1 MNLTTLYRTLLVIS
15 GPTAVGKTSAVVSLA
30 EQYHVPIIS
39 ADSRQF
45 FREMK
50 IGTAYPT
57 DEELARAQRYLVGML
72 SIHDYY
78 NIYMYEQAV
87 LQLLDRLFEQY
98 PFVLMEG
105 GSPQY
110 IAAVCHGVDETPDA
124 DPQIRDYV
132 NRMFQNN
139 GIEALRAQLQ
149 TLDPDFY
156 ATVDKN
162 NHKRMIRAI
171 EVSLQTGRPYSSLMH
186 HQEKERDFTICRY
199 YLNRPRE
206 ELFARIGLRV
216 DKMMEAGLEAE
227 ARALYPYRELN
238 ALNTVGYKELFDYFD
253 GKCSLEKAVE
263 NIKTHTRR
271 YAKKQLIWF
280 RKEYQELDAREVD
293 ARGLA
298 DVLQETV
305 PGKCC

>member
-1 MNLTTLYRTLLVIS
+1 MSSTSLYRTLLVIS

-30 EQYHVPIIS
+30 EQYQVPIIS

-57 DEELARAQRYLVGML
+57 EEELARATRYFVGML
-72 SIHDYY
+72 SITDYY

-110 IAAVCHGVDETPDA
+110 IAAVCDGVDETPDA
-124 DPQIRDYV
+124 DPQIREYV
-132 NRMFQNN
+132 NNLFARN
-139 GIEALRAQLQ
+139 GIDSLQAQLQ
-149 TLDPDFY
+149 LLDPEFY
-156 ATVDKN
+156 ETVDKK

-171 EVSLQTGRPYSSLMH
+171 EVCLQTGRPYSSLMC
-186 HQEKERDFTICRY
+186 HQKKERDFTILKY
-199 YLNRPRE
+199 YLNRPRA
-206 ELFARIGLRV
+206 ELFERINHRV

-227 ARALYPYRELN
+227 ARQLYPYRNLN
-238 ALNTVGYKELFDYFD
+238 ALNTVGYK
-253 GKCSLEKAVE
+253 
-263 NIKTHTRR
+263 
-271 YAKKQLIWF
+271 
-280 RKEYQELDAREVD
+280 
-293 ARGLA
+293 
-298 DVLQETV
+298 
-305 PGKCC
+305 